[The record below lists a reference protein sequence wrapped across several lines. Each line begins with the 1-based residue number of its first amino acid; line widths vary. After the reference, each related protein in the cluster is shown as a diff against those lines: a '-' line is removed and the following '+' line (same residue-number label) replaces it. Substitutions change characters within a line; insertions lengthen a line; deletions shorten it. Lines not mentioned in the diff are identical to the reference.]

1 MTGVKTR
8 QDPSLAGGLAGP
20 PRSASEL
27 ELALEREQDNPL
39 GTFLQARRALV
50 TPQLA
55 GINVGGRR
63 RVPGLRRE
71 EVAMLAGISVDYYLR
86 LERGRDRNPSPQV
99 QEALS
104 RVLHLDDELREHLRL
119 LTQGSVAAELTERP
133 PRPPSASTLALLHS
147 LPYPAFIEN
156 RNFDIVAANDKAKAL
171 SPRLAE
177 GGNQLRDVF
186 LDPAEREF
194 HPDWD
199 SVTVCL
205 VAGVRSMAGH
215 ALAEPRLK
223 ELVTQLIRESRR
235 FADLWN
241 RHDVR
246 GQYSAPLRLR
256 HPVVGEM
263 TLHRERLI
271 AAGSEGLALVAFH
284 ADAGSTDA
292 DKLALLQEVSGSPG

>member
-8 QDPSLAGGLAGP
+8 QEPSLAGGLAGP
-20 PRSASEL
+20 PRSASAL
-27 ELALEREQDNPL
+27 EAALEREQDNPL

-50 TPQLA
+50 TPQRA
-55 GINVGGRR
+55 GIKVGGRR

-86 LERGRDRNPSPQV
+86 LERGRDRNPSLQV

-104 RVLHLDDELREHLRL
+104 RVLHLDVELREHLRL
-119 LTQGSVAAELTERP
+119 LAQGSVAAELTERR
-133 PRPPSASTLALLHS
+133 PRPPSTSTLALLHS
-147 LPYPAFIEN
+147 LPHPAFIEN
-156 RNFDIVAANDKAKAL
+156 RNFDIVAANSKAKAL

-186 LDPAEREF
+186 LDPAEREL
-194 HPDWD
+194 HRDWD

-205 VAGVRSMAGH
+205 VAGVRNMASH
-215 ALAEPRLK
+215 PLAEPRLK
-223 ELVTQLIRESRR
+223 EVVTQLIRESRR

-241 RHDVR
+241 RHEVR

-256 HPVVGEM
+256 HPIVGEM
-263 TLHRERLI
+263 TLHRERLVV
-271 AAGSEGLALVAFH
+271 AGSDGLALVAFH
-284 ADAGSTDA
+284 ADAGSVDA
-292 DKLALLQEVSGSPG
+292 DRLNSLAFPESNG